1 MGVHGGCLVGASP
14 GSGGSSS
21 CVFLSHPSS
30 PARFQAV
37 SSFASLQPLS
47 DQVEPTDL
55 ITMPRYLQTGST
67 VGAPQGLW
75 TEVEAWGPRPLV
87 RVDVCSPASGSVR
100 MSIEGFWAPVLGGD
114 PGVGTSG

>member
-1 MGVHGGCLVGASP
+1 MGAWWVHLQV
-14 GSGGSSS
+14 SGELQF

-37 SSFASLQPLS
+37 SSLPASKPLS

-67 VGAPQGLW
+67 VGSPRQGLW

-87 RVDVCSPASGSVR
+87 RVDVCSPASGS
-100 MSIEGFWAPVLGGD
+100 I
-114 PGVGTSG
+114 